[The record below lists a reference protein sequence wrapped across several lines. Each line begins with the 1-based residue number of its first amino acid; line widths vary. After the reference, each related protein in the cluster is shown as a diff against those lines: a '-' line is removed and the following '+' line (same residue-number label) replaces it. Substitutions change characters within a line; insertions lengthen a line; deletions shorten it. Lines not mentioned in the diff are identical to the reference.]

1 MQKFCE
7 GGRNA
12 LLFGLTCQDK
22 AHDSFPILC
31 RSLGSARDANNCKY
45 TSADDTPASVLYRRY
60 HARCRYRTE
69 ELRPDCYAVV
79 ERQTSAI
86 VISGFPSYEAAWS
99 WIANQLGAHYE
110 NWARSARQ
118 I

>member
-1 MQKFCE
+1 MWLCLSNFQIVARLGQLHSQDFCSFLNRPLGSAALIQPPMGTTVGVGLALQVVAFGRQPFEGRFRRVQKFCE

-45 TSADDTPASVLYRRY
+45 T
-60 HARCRYRTE
+60 
-69 ELRPDCYAVV
+69 
-79 ERQTSAI
+79 Q
-86 VISGFPSYEAAWS
+86 
-99 WIANQLGAHYE
+99 GACE
-110 NWARSARQ
+110 
-118 I
+118 